1 MKALLSN
8 LTFSRILKLVLSIIL
23 IAQSFYV
30 KDIMTGIAGF
40 ILLAM
45 AIFNIGCC
53 GAIAGFFYW
62 KFEGCSNGQC
72 MISSHPFSSMI
83 YFAVIGALVSSLF
96 KRKNKE
102 TLG

>member
-1 MKALLSN
+1 MKK
-8 LTFSRILKLVLSIIL
+8 RIINNRLYIIG
-23 IAQSFYV
+23 AV
-30 KDIMTGIAGF
+30 V
-40 ILLAM
+40 
-45 AIFNIGCC
+45 

>member
-53 GAIAGFFYW
+53 GYGSCNT
-62 KFEGCSNGQC
+62 GTCSTSNQTNKL
-72 MISSHPFSSMI
+72 ISHEE
-83 YFAVIGALVSSLF
+83 AD
-96 KRKNKE
+96 NK
-102 TLG
+102 